1 MATSSPP
8 QVRANQALQQ
18 CAIPALRQLQI
29 EESDGEVVLSG
40 SVRSY
45 YHKQL
50 AQETIMP
57 VLGAR
62 KLSNR
67 ILVVRS

>member
-1 MATSSPP
+1 MASTSLV
-8 QVRANQALQQ
+8 QVRADQALQQ

-29 EESDGEVVLSG
+29 EESDREIVLSG
-40 SVRSY
+40 SVRCY

-50 AQETIMP
+50 AQEAIMP
-57 VLGAR
+57 ILGAR

-67 ILVVRS
+67 ILVDRS

>member
-1 MATSSPP
+1 MATSALSLI
-8 QVRANQALQQ
+8 RADQALRQ
-18 CAIPALRQLQI
+18 CGHPALRQIHI
-29 EESDGEVVLSG
+29 EESEREIVLSG
-40 SVRSY
+40 SVNSY

-62 KLSNR
+62 ELRNQIK
-67 ILVVRS
+67 VVAS